1 MAETITIARPYAEA
15 AFKLAR
21 ENDSLGPW
29 SRMLELLDAVVRDEH
44 ITRRIGN
51 PNVTGGQLESLLL
64 GICGERLDGAGRNFV
79 QLLVQNN
86 RLPVVPEIRALYE
99 QLKLEHEGILEAQIQ
114 SAFEIDDAQ
123 VAQLVAKLENRY
135 QRKVR
140 ARVSVDPR
148 LIGGVKIVV
157 GDKVFDA
164 TVRGRLEAMSAA
176 LIR

>member
-21 ENDSLGPW
+21 ENESLGPW
-29 SRMLELLDAVVRDEH
+29 SQMLELLDVVVRDEQV
-44 ITRRIGN
+44 TRCIGN

-64 GICGERLDGAGRNFV
+64 GVCGERLDGAGRNFV

-86 RLPVVPEIRALYE
+86 RLAVVPEIRALYE

-123 VAQLVAKLENRY
+123 VAQLVAKLETRY

-140 ARVSVDPR
+140 AQVSVDPQ

>member
-21 ENDSLGPW
+21 EKKSLDPW
-29 SRMLELLDAVVRDEH
+29 SQMLELLDAVVRDEQVA
-44 ITRRIGN
+44 RCIGN
-51 PNVTGGQLESLLL
+51 PNVTGAQLESLLL
-64 GICGERLDGAGRNFV
+64 GICGARLDGAGRNFV
-79 QLLVQNN
+79 QVLVQNG
-86 RLPVVPEIRALYE
+86 RLAVVPEIRALYE

-123 VAQLVAKLENRY
+123 IAQLVAKLETKY

-140 ARVSVDPR
+140 AQVSVDPQ